1 MDFASLLARRSKAME
16 ESNHSNLR
24 IQIVR
29 GYVTMRSVVRIAMV
43 SLIGLFAGA
52 AQAQDAVP
60 FPPDAKYGYVS
71 VQRVLAE
78 STEGQAANARVQQLT
93 EQKIAEIDARNQQL
107 GGAIEGN
114 NQQLL
119 ELQEKLAQGQNVMSA
134 QARVALERE
143 ISRLQLDVQR
153 QAQDAQ
159 AEMESVQQDAEA
171 EVGALQQQLQVE
183 FEQRLAPTL
192 EQVAT
197 EHGLDLIFSIEGL
210 IWGRTGLDLTQSVI
224 DSLNATVETP

>member
-1 MDFASLLARRSKAME
+1 
-16 ESNHSNLR
+16 
-24 IQIVR
+24 
-29 GYVTMRSVVRIAMV
+29 MRSAVRISMV
-43 SLIGLFAGA
+43 LLIQMFAGA
-52 AQAQDAVP
+52 AHAQDSVP

-71 VQRVLAE
+71 IQRVLAD

-93 EQKIAEIDARNQQL
+93 DQKIAEIEARNQEL

-119 ELQEKLAQGQNVMSA
+119 DLQEKLTQGQNVMSA

-143 ISRLQLDVQR
+143 ISRLQLDIQR